1 MGVNISSKPTACADY
16 LAASGYDPQTMR
28 GVIRTLKEHEIFE
41 QNLARLE
48 GRQARAYHG
57 GFSTHPDNDTRLR
70 EIIDYRSEQESA
82 SDEVYRDRFLDE
94 IEGMVFG
101 PNPASGVLIGN
112 AFLHPD
118 LGFALRFRNG
128 WNVSNQPDQ
137 LVAINTQKS
146 AKIQVITRPIEPG
159 ATSQSVLK
167 EHGVTTLSAAEP
179 IRANGV
185 IGITGLAEINTN
197 AGIRSFRVSALVL
210 GEHAYVIT
218 RIARSPEQHAQYDGT
233 FRDVAISFHSLTD
246 SERASARGQH
256 LRVAN
261 LRGEINWV
269 TLAHFSPLKKNCPS
283 AICDC

>member
-1 MGVNISSKPTACADY
+1 
-16 LAASGYDPQTMR
+16 MR
-28 GVIRTLKEHEIFE
+28 GVIRTLKEHEIFD

-48 GRQARAYHG
+48 GRQARAYYG

-94 IEGMVFG
+94 IDGMVFG
-101 PNPASGVLIGN
+101 PNPAFGVLIGN
-112 AFLHPD
+112 TFLHPD

-137 LVAINTQKS
+137 LVATNTRKS
-146 AKIQVITRPIEPG
+146 AQIQVITRPVEPE

-167 EHGVTTLSAAEP
+167 EHGVTALSAAEP

-210 GEHAYVIT
+210 GEHACVIT
-218 RIARSPEQHAQYDGT
+218 RIARSPEQQAQYDGT

-246 SERASARGQH
+246 SERASACGQH

-269 TLAHFSPLKKNCPS
+269 TLAHFSPLKKLSKRHLRLLNAAPGDT
-283 AICDC
+283 AAPQTRRIKAVE